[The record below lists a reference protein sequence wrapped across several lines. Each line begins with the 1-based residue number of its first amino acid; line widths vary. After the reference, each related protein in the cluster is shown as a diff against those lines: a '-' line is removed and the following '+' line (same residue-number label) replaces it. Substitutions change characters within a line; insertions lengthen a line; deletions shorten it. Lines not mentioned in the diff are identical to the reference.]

1 MSSPKGFIL
10 YRIWYGNCLA
20 YVGRTKNHYKLGLE
34 DICLRNQ
41 CIER

>member
-1 MSSPKGFIL
+1 MSSPKGFFYIEFGMEIVWRML
-10 YRIWYGNCLA
+10 EEPS
-20 YVGRTKNHYKLGLE
+20 NHYKLGLE